1 MITIIELLF
10 RIWIYFSPF
19 TTKFVEPVQI
29 PQLVEPIDEY
39 HRLSIMRSAMAVDV
53 PVRYPNEIKIGST
66 DLLNLIQVRLRR
78 ISLKCEGKKY
88 KGF

>member
-1 MITIIELLF
+1 
-10 RIWIYFSPF
+10 
-19 TTKFVEPVQI
+19 
-29 PQLVEPIDEY
+29 
-39 HRLSIMRSAMAVDV
+39 MAVDV